1 MHLGSQGFLDIPSPV
16 FQIQILLLI
25 GRSMMLWVLS
35 TDRVQNLLQALEH
48 SLGIPSALQRL
59 LYGGKQLDA
68 SFPLSFYNIERDA
81 TLVLSLHL
89 RGGAAEHSSSTP
101 TFSYKDVFH
110 AQPKKAAQSLVAL
123 KTFLVDKMEEV
134 LSIDISHPD
143 LADQLQKYAKV
154 AIICRFNGLWPRT
167 KDLYEWIYANWTHNW
182 TIIFFSKGLFLVIF
196 DHSKDYQKALTEI
209 PWFWGTTGLFLIP
222 WFLDFDPSTTV
233 ITKIPVWVRLS
244 NLPAHLWHLSIFQGI
259 GNTLCR
265 YLIIDPLLEY
275 QALYT
280 YGRICVEIDISKGLP
295 DQMKVV

>member
-167 KDLYEWIYANWTHNW
+167 KDLRVDLRQLDPQLNDHLLLKGFILSN
-182 TIIFFSKGLFLVIF
+182 FRSQQGLSKGLNRNSVVLGNNRAIPHPLVPRF
-196 DHSKDYQKALTEI
+196 RPLYHSHHQDSSLGQAVQFTCPLMAPFYLPRNRKHLVSLSDNRS
-209 PWFWGTTGLFLIP
+209 PFGV
-222 WFLDFDPSTTV
+222 PST
-233 ITKIPVWVRLS
+233 IHIWQNMCWNRHK
-244 NLPAHLWHLSIFQGI
+244 
-259 GNTLCR
+259 
-265 YLIIDPLLEY
+265 
-275 QALYT
+275 
-280 YGRICVEIDISKGLP
+280 
-295 DQMKVV
+295 